1 MKTFLLCLH
10 VIVLVPLLALSAS
23 LAAAATTTLLPTG
36 AIWKYLDTGANLGTA
51 WVAPAFDDSA
61 WAAGPAQLGY
71 GDGGEATVV
80 SYGSDANNR
89 HITTYFR
96 RAFNVSDAAGFA
108 SLTLRVVRDDGV
120 VVYLNGAEVYRNNL
134 PAGTITSTTLASVS
148 IGGADE
154 STFYQASI
162 SPSLLTEGA
171 NVLAVEIHQSSANSS
186 DISFDLELTG
196 ERPLMQIALN
206 APAHGATEVGFSPT
220 LDVSV
225 SHREGLPMTVTF
237 VGRPAPPVGP
247 DFTVVALPDTQFYSS
262 SLNGGSPAI
271 FKAQTDWIVANT
283 AARNIAFVT
292 QLGDC
297 VQNGDNGGNDVE
309 WRVATNAL
317 YQLENPLTT
326 LLDFGIPYG
335 VAVGNHDQS
344 PVGTATGTT
353 TFYNQYF
360 GEAHFLGR
368 PYYGGHYGSNNDD
381 HFELFEAGGIKFIVI
396 HFEYDTAMATN
407 SLELDW
413 ADQLLKTH
421 SDRQGIL
428 VSHWIMNSGESGSFS
443 TQGQAIYDRLK
454 VNPNLFLM
462 LCGHVNPNG
471 EGKRADV
478 YNGRTVHTLLSD
490 YQDRVNG
497 GNGWLRTL
505 EFSPANSVI
514 RVRTYSP
521 TLVQYET
528 DANSQF
534 DLFYDMQSLL
544 GNPYSTLAVNS
555 GVASGITTAVWPGLA
570 VSTEY
575 EWHVSVSDGV
585 ETSTSPV
592 WRFRTADIALPLAPS
607 GLLATAQS
615 SSTILLNWTDNA
627 INESGFEVYQSL
639 NGVNYSSMG
648 QMGADV
654 TSAQVTGLQPATTYS
669 YVVRAFNGA
678 GYSAD
683 SAVASAI
690 TLALPPPPTAPGN
703 LTVTPISTSELTL
716 NWTDLSDTEDGF
728 RIERSTDG
736 VSFSEVNVV
745 TANAAVF
752 SDSGLAALTTYF
764 YRVRAFN
771 VGGLSD
777 YSNIASATTQPPPP
791 PAPPTG
797 LLATAGDR
805 VITLTWD
812 ERPGAISYYV
822 HRAEVS
828 GGPYNTVAY
837 GIYTPT
843 WTDTGVTP
851 RTDYFYVVRAVG
863 DGGPSLYSAEAGAA
877 AYALPAAP
885 TDATVTFADFTAL
898 ELSWV
903 DNATDETGYILERSV
918 DHLNFSMVVSLPA
931 DTTYHRDEGLAENT
945 TYFYRIRAFN
955 NDGPSAPAEVSGTT
969 AALPPAAPNNLA
981 ATAISSSQID
991 LTWSDLANNE
1001 TGFKIERSTSGEPF
1015 TPIATL
1021 GANVTTFS
1029 DGGLTPATL
1038 YSYRVRTYNPAG
1050 ESSAFA
1056 EASAST
1062 LPLPPAAPTGLTATT
1077 ISSSGIDLTW
1087 ADQAANESGYQLE
1100 RSDAGGPFAE
1110 IALLPADV
1118 IAFSDIRLTPATTYT
1133 YRVRA
1138 YNAGGTSSY
1147 ADPTGATTRPNPP
1160 AAPTGLTA
1168 TPASP
1173 TRVDL
1178 TWTDHANNET
1188 GFEIERAPGAA
1199 GSWSVQAGV
1208 AASATSYSDT
1218 SVAPETT
1225 YRYRLRAL
1233 NTGGYSDYSNESSAT
1248 TPVPTTTATF
1258 TSVAAQ
1264 DGYVLESS
1272 ETSNI
1277 GGAATGTTSGTSG
1290 LRAGDDSKKRQL
1302 KSIVSFDTSSI
1313 PDGAI
1318 IVSATLRLKRGTVS
1332 GTNPFQTHGTC
1343 FVDIKSSS
1351 GFNNSTVL
1359 AKEDF
1364 QATADAAPVASLSN
1378 AASNGQWSEGALNT
1392 SGLLILNKSGT
1403 TQCRVYFA
1411 TDDDND
1417 ATADYIGWYA
1427 GDNGTAA
1434 NRPQLV
1440 VVYQ

>member
-1 MKTFLLCLH
+1 MKTFLSCLRA
-10 VIVLVPLLALSAS
+10 IAIVPLLALSAS
-23 LAAAATTTLLPTG
+23 LGSAATTTLLPAG
-36 AIWKYLDTGANLGTA
+36 SVWKYLDTGANLGTA
-51 WVAPAFDDSA
+51 WVAPAFNDSA
-61 WAAGPAQLGY
+61 WASGPAQLGY

-80 SYGSDANNR
+80 GFGSDSNNKY
-89 HITTYFR
+89 ITTYFR
-96 RAFNVSDAAGFA
+96 RAFSVTDAAEFA

-120 VVYLNGAEVYRNNL
+120 VVYLNGTEVYRNNL
-134 PAGTITSTTLASVS
+134 PTGTITSTTLGTAA

-162 SPSLLTEGA
+162 SPALLLEGA

-206 APAHGATEVGFSPT
+206 APAHGATDVGLSPT

-225 SHREGLPMTVTF
+225 LHREGLPMTVTF

-283 AARNIAFVT
+283 AARNITFVT

-309 WRVATNAL
+309 WRNATNAL

-326 LLDFGIPYG
+326 FLQSGIPYG

-344 PVGTATGTT
+344 PIGSATGTT

-368 PYYGGHYGSNNDD
+368 PYYGGHYGSNNDN
-381 HFELFEAGGIKFIVI
+381 HFELFEAIGLKFIVI
-396 HFEYDTAMATN
+396 HFEYDTATTTN
-407 SLELDW
+407 SPELDW

-428 VSHWIMNSGESGSFS
+428 VSHWIMNSGENGSFS
-443 TQGQAIYDRLK
+443 TQGQAIYNRLK

-478 YNGRTVHTLLSD
+478 YSGRTVHTLLSD
-490 YQDRVNG
+490 YQDRANG
-497 GNGWLRTL
+497 GNGWLRTM

-544 GNPYSTLAVNS
+544 GNPYSTLAVNNGVSS
-555 GVASGITTAVWPGLA
+555 GSTTAVWPGLA

-575 EWHVSVSDGV
+575 EWYVSVSDGV
-585 ETSTSPV
+585 ETVTSPV
-592 WRFRTADIALPLAPS
+592 WRFRTADIALPSAPS
-607 GLLATAQS
+607 GLSATAQS
-615 SSTILLNWTDNA
+615 SSAILLNWTDNA

-639 NGVNYSSMG
+639 DGLNFSSMG
-648 QMGADV
+648 QVGTDV
-654 TSAQVTGLQPATTYS
+654 TSAQVTGLQPETTYS

-683 SAVASAI
+683 SAVASAV

-703 LTVTPISTSELTL
+703 LTASPVSNTELTL
-716 NWTDLSDTEDGF
+716 NWTDLSDNEDGF
-728 RIERSTDG
+728 RIERSADG
-736 VSFSEVNVV
+736 VNFSEVSVV

-752 SDSGLAALTTYF
+752 SDSGLVALTTYY

-771 VGGLSD
+771 AGGLSD
-777 YSNIASATTQPPPP
+777 YSSIASATTQPPPP

-812 ERPGAISYYV
+812 ESPGAIYYYI

-851 RTDYFYVVRAVG
+851 HTDYFYVVRAVG
-863 DGGPSLYSAEAGAA
+863 DGGPSLYSAEASAA

-885 TDATVTFADFTAL
+885 TGATITFADFTAL
-898 ELSWV
+898 ELNWV
-903 DNATDETGYILERSV
+903 DNATDETGYTIERSV
-918 DHLNFSMVVSLPA
+918 DNLNFSMVVSLPA
-931 DTTYHRDEGLAENT
+931 DTTYHWDEGLADNT

-955 NDGPSAPAEVSGTT
+955 SDASSAPAEVSETT
-969 AALPPAAPNNLA
+969 AALLPASPGNLVA
-981 ATAISSSQID
+981 MTVSSYQID

-1001 TGFKIERSTSGEPF
+1001 TGFKIEKSTGGGPF
-1015 TPIATL
+1015 TPIAVL
-1021 GANVTTFS
+1021 GANVTAFS

-1038 YSYRVRTYNPAG
+1038 YSYRVRAYNPAG
-1050 ESSAFA
+1050 ESAFA
-1056 EASAST
+1056 EAGAST
-1062 LPLPPAAPTGLTATT
+1062 PPLPPAAPTSLTATA
-1077 ISSSGIDLTW
+1077 ISSSRIDLAW
-1087 ADQAANESGYQLE
+1087 ADNAANESGYQLE

-1110 IALLPADV
+1110 IALLPSDV
-1118 IAFSDIRLTPATTYT
+1118 IAFSDTSLVPATTYT

-1138 YNAGGTSSY
+1138 YNAGGTSAY
-1147 ADPTGATTRPNPP
+1147 TDPAGATTLPNPP

-1173 TRVDL
+1173 TQVDL
-1178 TWTDHANNET
+1178 IWTDNANNET
-1188 GFEIERAPGAA
+1188 SFELERAIGAA
-1199 GSWSVQAGV
+1199 DSWSVHASV

-1218 SVAPETT
+1218 SVAPGTG

-1233 NTGGYSDYSNESSAT
+1233 NAGGYSDYSNESSAT
-1248 TPVPTTTATF
+1248 TPVPTTTVTF

-1272 ETSNI
+1272 ETSNT
-1277 GGAATGTTSGTSG
+1277 GGSATSNSTATSG
-1290 LRAGDDSKKRQL
+1290 LRAGDDNKKRQL
-1302 KSIVSFDTSSI
+1302 KAVVSFDTSSI

-1351 GFNNSTVL
+1351 GFNNSTAL
-1359 AKEDF
+1359 TSEDF
-1364 QATADAAPVASLSN
+1364 QATADAAQVASLSN
-1378 AASNGQWSEGALNT
+1378 AAANGQWSEGALNA
-1392 SGLLILNKSGT
+1392 SGLLILNKTGT

-1411 TDDDND
+1411 TDDNNNG
-1417 ATADYIGWYA
+1417 TSDYMGWYA

>member
-1 MKTFLLCLH
+1 MKTFLLCLR
-10 VIVLVPLLALSAS
+10 VIVIVPLLALSAS
-23 LAAAATTTLLPTG
+23 LASAATTTLLPAG
-36 AIWKYLDTGANLGTA
+36 SVWKYLDTGANLGTA
-51 WVAPAFDDSA
+51 WVAPAFNDSA
-61 WAAGPAQLGY
+61 WASGPAQLGY

-80 SYGSDANNR
+80 SYGADANNKY
-89 HITTYFR
+89 ITTYFR
-96 RAFNVSDAAGFA
+96 RAFNVTDAAGFA

-120 VVYLNGAEVYRNNL
+120 VVFLNGTEVYRNNL
-134 PAGTITSTTLASVS
+134 PTGTITSTTLASAA

-162 SPSLLTEGA
+162 SPALLTEGA
-171 NVLAVEIHQSSANSS
+171 NVLAVEIHQATANSS

-206 APAHGATEVGFSPT
+206 APAHGATDVGLSPT
-220 LDVSV
+220 LNVSV
-225 SHREGLPMTVTF
+225 SHRVGLPMTVTF

-247 DFTVVALPDTQFYSS
+247 DFTLVALPDTQFYSS

-283 AARNIAFVT
+283 VARNIAFVT

-309 WRVATNAL
+309 WRAATNAL

-326 LLDFGIPYG
+326 FLQSGIPYG

-344 PVGTATGTT
+344 PAGSATGTS

-381 HFELFEAGGIKFIVI
+381 HFELFEANGLKFIVI
-396 HFEYDTAMATN
+396 HFEYDTATTTN
-407 SLELDW
+407 SAELAW

-421 SDRQGIL
+421 SDRQAIM
-428 VSHWIMNSGESGSFS
+428 VSHWIMNSGENGSFS

-534 DLFYDMQSLL
+534 ELFYDMQSLL

-575 EWHVSVSDGV
+575 EWYVSVSDGV
-585 ETSTSPV
+585 ETVASPV
-592 WRFRTADIALPLAPS
+592 WRFRTADIALPMAPS

-648 QMGADV
+648 QVGANV
-654 TSAQVTGLQPATTYS
+654 TSAQLTGLQPTTTYS

-683 SAVASAI
+683 SPVASAI

-703 LTVTPISTSELTL
+703 LTVTPISTSAITL
-716 NWTDLSDTEDGF
+716 NWTDLSDNEDGF
-728 RIERSTDG
+728 RIERSVDG
-736 VSFSEVNVV
+736 VNFSEVSVV

-764 YRVRAFN
+764 YHVRAFN
-771 VGGLSD
+771 AGGPSA

-791 PAPPTG
+791 PPAPAG
-797 LLATAGDR
+797 LIAVAGDR
-805 VITLTWD
+805 LVTLTWD
-812 ERPGAISYYV
+812 ESPGATHYYV
-822 HRAEVS
+822 RRAEVS
-828 GGPYNTVAY
+828 GGPYGTLAY

-851 RTDYFYVVRAVG
+851 HTSYFYVVSAVG
-863 DGGPSLYSAEAGAA
+863 DGGESLYSAEASATP
-877 AYALPAAP
+877 YALPAAP
-885 TDATVTFADFTAL
+885 TGATITFADFTAL
-898 ELSWV
+898 ELKWV
-903 DNATDETGYILERSV
+903 DNSTDETGFTIERSV
-918 DHLNFSMVVSLPA
+918 DNFNYTRVASLPFN
-931 DTTYHRDEGLAENT
+931 TIYHWDEGLTDNT
-945 TYFYRIRAFN
+945 TYYYRIRAFN
-955 NDGPSAPAEVSGTT
+955 VDGQSAPTEVSATT
-969 AALPPAAPNNLA
+969 PARPPASPGNLV
-981 ATAISSSQID
+981 ATPVSPTQVN
-991 LTWSDLANNE
+991 LTWTYNANNE
-1001 TGFKIERSTSGEPF
+1001 TSFE
-1015 TPIATL
+1015 
-1021 GANVTTFS
+1021 
-1029 DGGLTPATL
+1029 
-1038 YSYRVRTYNPAG
+1038 
-1050 ESSAFA
+1050 
-1056 EASAST
+1056 
-1062 LPLPPAAPTGLTATT
+1062 
-1077 ISSSGIDLTW
+1077 
-1087 ADQAANESGYQLE
+1087 LE
-1100 RSDAGGPFAE
+1100 RS
-1110 IALLPADV
+1110 I
-1118 IAFSDIRLTPATTYT
+1118 
-1133 YRVRA
+1133 
-1138 YNAGGTSSY
+1138 
-1147 ADPTGATTRPNPP
+1147 GAT
-1160 AAPTGLTA
+1160 GI
-1168 TPASP
+1168 
-1173 TRVDL
+1173 
-1178 TWTDHANNET
+1178 W
-1188 GFEIERAPGAA
+1188 I
-1199 GSWSVQAGV
+1199 VQASV

-1218 SVAPETT
+1218 SVAPGTT

-1233 NTGGYSDYSNESSAT
+1233 NAGGYSNYSNESSAT
-1248 TPVPTTTATF
+1248 TPMPTTTVTF

-1272 ETSNI
+1272 ETSNA
-1277 GGAATGTTSGTSG
+1277 GGSATGNTSSTSG
-1290 LRAGDDSKKRQL
+1290 LRAGDDNKKRQI
-1302 KSIVSFDTSSI
+1302 KAIVSFDTSSI
-1313 PDGAI
+1313 PDGAT

-1332 GTNPFQTHGTC
+1332 GTNPFQTHGNC
-1343 FVDIKSSS
+1343 WVDITAS

-1359 AKEDF
+1359 TKEDF
-1364 QATADAAPVASLSN
+1364 QAAAGATQVASLSN
-1378 AASNGQWSEGALNT
+1378 ATANDLWSEGPLNAA
-1392 SGLLILNKSGT
+1392 SFLFLNKSGT

-1411 TDDDND
+1411 TDDNNNG
-1417 ATADYIGWYA
+1417 TSDYMGWYA

-1434 NRPQLV
+1434 NHPQLV